1 MAGRETAPA
10 ETSQQCGLDELMG
23 RVGGAGV
30 RAVVTGRLAVQEL
43 LDHGREG
50 PGTDGMQHLLAA
62 ARCDA
67 GAVRDDVYDY
77 VVEQLGGP
85 GGGAGGGLSASA
97 VVTAVL
103 S

>member
-1 MAGRETAPA
+1 
-10 ETSQQCGLDELMG
+10 
-23 RVGGAGV
+23 
-30 RAVVTGRLAVQEL
+30 
-43 LDHGREG
+43 
-50 PGTDGMQHLLAA
+50 MQRLLAA